1 MMTAKEG
8 LEAAKG
14 VTFEDIWAILQET
27 AKGQEESVKR
37 HKEINEI
44 LDRTAKRQEETAKR
58 CEEIA
63 KLQEETDK
71 QQKLTDKQQKLTDR
85 QLMLTDRQ
93 VKRLSKN
100 IGGISSSLGKWVEK
114 MVSGKLWEKF
124 NDAGYVFTKGGPCKF
139 IEDNRVFAQV
149 DVFLENGEYAMP
161 VEVKVELA
169 EDDVD
174 DHIERIEKLRH
185 YMDKRN
191 DKRKLVGAVAG
202 AIVPESVMNYAFKK
216 GLYVL
221 VQSGK
226 SIALAEQPEKFQVQA
241 W

>member
-14 VTFEDIWAILQET
+14 VTVEDIWSILQET
-27 AKGQEESVKR
+27 ARKQEESFNR
-37 HKEINEI
+37 HKEIDDLLKQI
-44 LDRTAKRQEETAKR
+44 AKR
-58 CEEIA
+58 
-63 KLQEETDK
+63 QEETDK
-71 QQKLTDKQQKLTDR
+71 QQKLTDK

-100 IGGISSSLGKWVEK
+100 IGGISNSLGKWVEK

-139 IEDNRVFAQV
+139 IEDNKVFAQV

-169 EDDVD
+169 EEDVD

-226 SIALAEQPEKFQVQA
+226 SIALAEQPKKFQVRA